1 MEDAFKIW
9 KRGTYHRQMIKSV
22 SNAQAEYKTNAI
34 SEYVLEILQG
44 LVLIFGVLPME
55 LSKTYEVLSSKM
67 EYLNE

>member
-1 MEDAFKIW
+1 
-9 KRGTYHRQMIKSV
+9 MIKSV